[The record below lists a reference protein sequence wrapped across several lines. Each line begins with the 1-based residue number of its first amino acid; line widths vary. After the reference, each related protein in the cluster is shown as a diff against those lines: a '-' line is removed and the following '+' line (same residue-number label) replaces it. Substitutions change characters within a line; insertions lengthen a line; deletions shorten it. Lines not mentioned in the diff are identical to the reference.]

1 MAVIDAITDL
11 SLLGPGQRAVV
22 ELLKQGMSRRDVS
35 DELGITVGTIQN
47 HITAALKIART
58 GRAARQ
64 YEVDDSDDETPRQAH
79 DRIRADLI
87 AGRRCGAP
95 LGRGNCW
102 LLTPCA
108 DHER

>member
-1 MAVIDAITDL
+1 MAVIDEITDL
-11 SLLGPGQRAVV
+11 SVLTRKQRLVV
-22 ELLKQGMSRRDVS
+22 SKLREGNNLAHVA
-35 DELGITVGTIQN
+35 EEVGIDRETAQN
-47 HITAALKIART
+47 HMYSAVKRFRESETR
-58 GRAARQ
+58 RS
-64 YEVDDSDDETPRQAH
+64 YVFDEPDETPAQAH

-108 DHER
+108 DHDR